1 MQPSSRTKHAIARTA
16 TDESSGTPHLGVTEF
31 AASAE
36 AEVTRGTG
44 THLEFLRD
52 LHTALRPRFYLE
64 IGVRH
69 GNSLALAA
77 CPAVGVD
84 PAPEIGAPLSP
95 QVQVIS
101 ETSDRFF
108 AYRADGLLTAPA
120 DLAFIDGMHWFE
132 FALRDYM
139 NIEQRSHPA
148 TVVVFDDVYPAHP
161 LQAER
166 ERATRVWTGD
176 IWKIAGCLRRFRPDL
191 LLIPFDTWPTGM
203 LLVAGLDAQN
213 RRLSLQYETIVEEY
227 VNKAEGGVP
236 HDVLARRG
244 AWAASDPRLG
254 KLLATIRQARDAQ
267 SPADAI
273 RSLVEE
279 LRTNDAR

>member
-1 MQPSSRTKHAIARTA
+1 MQPSSRTKHPVARAA
-16 TDESSGTPHLGVTEF
+16 TDDSSGTPHLGVTEF
-31 AASAE
+31 AAPAE
-36 AEVTRGTG
+36 AEATRGTG

-52 LHTALRPRFYLE
+52 LHTALQPRFYLE

-69 GNSLALAA
+69 GNSLALVA

-108 AYRADGLLTAPA
+108 AHRADGLLTAPV

-132 FALRDYM
+132 FALRDFM

-166 ERATRVWTGD
+166 ERSTRVWTGD
-176 IWKIAGCLRRFRPDL
+176 IWKIAGCLRCFRRGL

-213 RRLSLQYETIVEEY
+213 QQLSLQYETIVEEY
-227 VNKAEGGVP
+227 VNKADGGVP
-236 HDVLARRG
+236 QDVLERRG
-244 AWAASDPRLG
+244 AWSADDPRLG
-254 KLLATIRQARDAQ
+254 KLLATILQARDAQ
-267 SPADAI
+267 SSTAAI